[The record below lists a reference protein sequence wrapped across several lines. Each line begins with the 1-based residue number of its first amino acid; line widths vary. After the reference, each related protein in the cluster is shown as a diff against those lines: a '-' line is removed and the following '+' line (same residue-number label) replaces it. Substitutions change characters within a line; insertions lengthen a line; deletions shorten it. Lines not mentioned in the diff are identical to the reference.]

1 MKLYFNVGY
10 SAKVGENLQLMIK
23 DEGSVHQTHAMF
35 YGENGLW
42 KCEVDYFSKT
52 ISYHYQL
59 IDERGNILREEF
71 VPHHLTFPH
80 NYKEFVVF
88 DEWNNKNFPEN
99 YLNNKILYNKLNTF
113 KPEKVSVLKKH
124 THLFRIEAPIYN
136 PDWKIVVFGSTASLG
151 NWDYEKAIHLS
162 QTDFGIWETS
172 LEIPENEFIQYKYCL
187 YDAER

>member
-1 MKLYFNVGY
+1 
-10 SAKVGENLQLMIK
+10 
-23 DEGSVHQTHAMF
+23 MF

-80 NYKEFVVF
+80 NYKEFVIF

-172 LEIPENEFIQYKYCL
+172 LEISENEFIQYKYCL
-187 YDAER
+187 